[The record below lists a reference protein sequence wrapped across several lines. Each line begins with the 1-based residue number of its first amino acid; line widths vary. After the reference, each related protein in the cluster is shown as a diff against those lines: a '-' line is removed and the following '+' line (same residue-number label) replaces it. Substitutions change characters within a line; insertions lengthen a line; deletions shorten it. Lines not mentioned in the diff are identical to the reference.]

1 MKDVKSLQREQS
13 PSPSLRSGAAGG
25 GGESSAPGGE
35 GLTRTPSE
43 GGIVRGRAQ
52 GRNLQR
58 SPSSDKRQR
67 PAGGVVQRRQEGGII
82 QGRSPPGGEISR
94 SSSASTAPVA
104 MGGAAAAAAAAA
116 GGLRRGGIA
125 RSSSSRSPPPPAVR
139 GRGVG
144 VPLEL
149 MRAPPPARHPPPNP
163 SLPTAAHSRAPPV
176 LPPAAPLV
184 TRLGDLT
191 SPASNVSA
199 QEAVVGVPVQS
210 ITAAATVAAPPSSSH
225 PPVRPPPASPEG
237 AVAKAANLLRRIGS
251 WKSALSPGGPSST
264 PERTNSVS
272 GSEPRATNPPP
283 FTPTGAGLPQKG
295 SSDEVED
302 RGAEARPV
310 PTDKAPWRY
319 PERDAPPP
327 SAPSPGKLPG
337 FWMSR
342 GRGVES
348 AEAVPWTGEENLS
361 AAGIL
366 DTIESVPSSGQGQE
380 SQVFTRDSARSST
393 VQSSTNAT
401 ARSHAKLDAK
411 QQGDVSVGVFE
422 GGGFV
427 AREDQES
434 GLRGR
439 GEASVQSRR
448 SMYVERA
455 IMGIERRRH
464 CRMFRDWK
472 QAVHPPPAQPRRQ
485 IAKIPDQDVETVK
498 QNVFT
503 GWRIQSVWSFYVDQ
517 AMAQVGLKAL
527 RVVFPLS
534 CACVALGAHATQT
547 CKLGYCSQVPTCCQ
561 TSFYLFLLFS
571 LSIFPFFFRLHPYPP
586 LPISVS
592 LFNYMSI
599 HTHAY
604 IYTYTYTRAN
614 ARMHTRWLIFSVAD
628 PPRGHGKVLRLLEEQ
643 VCAVSRSPTPPKGD
657 LRQGALEMLAVLE
670 AHCAAWHVHT
680 PCDRKI
686 RGGIQS

>member
-1 MKDVKSLQREQS
+1 MT
-13 PSPSLRSGAAGG
+13 RS
-25 GGESSAPGGE
+25 
-35 GLTRTPSE
+35 PSE
-43 GGIVRGRAQ
+43 GGIVHGRAQ

-67 PAGGVVQRRQEGGII
+67 PAGGIVQRRQEGGIN

-104 MGGAAAAAAAAA
+104 MGGAAAA

-149 MRAPPPARHPPPNP
+149 MRAPPPARHLPPNP

-176 LPPAAPLV
+176 LPSAAPLV

-191 SPASNVSA
+191 SPASNASA
-199 QEAVVGVPVQS
+199 QQAVVGVPVQS

-283 FTPTGAGLPQKG
+283 FTPTGAGLPRKG

-302 RGAEARPV
+302 RGAEGRPV
-310 PTDKAPWRY
+310 PTDKTSWRY

-342 GRGVES
+342 GRGVDG
-348 AEAVPWTGEENLS
+348 AEAVPWTGGENLS

-411 QQGDVSVGVFE
+411 QQGDVSVSVFE
-422 GGGFV
+422 GEEFV
-427 AREDQES
+427 ARENQES

-472 QAVHPPPAQPRRQ
+472 QAVHPPPAQPRRH
-485 IAKIPDQDVETVK
+485 IAKIPDQDVEAVK

-527 RVVFPLS
+527 RVVL
-534 CACVALGAHATQT
+534 CACVALGAHGTQT
-547 CKLGYCSQVPTCCQ
+547 CWGIARKCRPAVKPISIFSFFF
-561 TSFYLFLLFS
+561 SFYLFLLFPSAPFPPPS
-571 LSIFPFFFRLHPYPP
+571 LSL
-586 LPISVS
+586 S
-592 LFNYMSI
+592 LFSISCLSI
-599 HTHAY
+599 HTHIY
-604 IYTYTYTRAN
+604 I
-614 ARMHTRWLIFSVAD
+614 
-628 PPRGHGKVLRLLEEQ
+628 
-643 VCAVSRSPTPPKGD
+643 
-657 LRQGALEMLAVLE
+657 
-670 AHCAAWHVHT
+670 HVHVQT
-680 PCDRKI
+680 RECTHV
-686 RGGIQS
+686 G